1 MFFITSGT
9 CIPPP
14 DFELSDLIETMEHGR
29 DTVDTPR
36 PCPFVD
42 PLPDLSGVL
51 FAAAVAHAH
60 VPVSASRVSSASFR
74 GYRGL
79 LPPDRRTGH
88 REIRILF
95 LIRSECSDVSGE
107 CVSRARDR
115 ALTAFSLLL
124 NAHAPRRAASRNIK
138 RNMWLHFVLL
148 YGRRSRLR

>member
-36 PCPFVD
+36 PCPSVD

-51 FAAAVAHAH
+51 FAAAVARAEPQT
-60 VPVSASRVSSASFR
+60 PVSASRVSSASF
-74 GYRGL
+74 RGL

-115 ALTAFSLLL
+115 ALTALSL
-124 NAHAPRRAASRNIK
+124 
-138 RNMWLHFVLL
+138 FYL
-148 YGRRSRLR
+148 YS

>member
-36 PCPFVD
+36 PCPSVD

-51 FAAAVAHAH
+51 FAAAVARAD
-60 VPVSASRVSSASFR
+60 ARLRLSRLER
-74 GYRGL
+74 ELRGL
-79 LPPDRRTGH
+79 LPPDRRTDH

-115 ALTAFSLLL
+115 ALTALSLFYLYL
-124 NAHAPRRAASRNIK
+124 TDAPRRGGSGVTYVPYDVTI
-138 RNMWLHFVLL
+138 
-148 YGRRSRLR
+148 